1 MKEIKIC
8 KNIKDFNW
16 MKNGSGL
23 DLLVED
29 EDHIEIWYEKSTM
42 VYTAKINEID
52 LLKSMGFQ
60 FEYKPRL
67 PLREILKKYED
78 KNFEKNGE
86 NYYLYYDEEQKVYD
100 CLSTST
106 KNYIG
111 VKYYDFETI
120 DKIINELN
128 E

>member
-1 MKEIKIC
+1 MKEIMIC
-8 KNIKDFNW
+8 KNIKDFNG
-16 MKNGSGL
+16 MKNGLGL

-60 FEYKPRL
+60 FEYKSRL

-86 NYYLYYDEEQKVYD
+86 NFYLYYDEEQKVYG
-100 CLSTST
+100 CLFSST